1 MDVLI
6 VGGGLAGLC
15 CGRELAR
22 RGISFQILEASD
34 GIGGRVRTDT
44 VDGFR
49 LDRGLQ
55 NYLSSYPEG
64 RRVLDLP
71 ALDLRPFARALGVWF
86 DGKMHRLAAPTDEPL
101 TALKSAFGP
110 IGSLADKLAAAKLTA
125 AVRGEPDEMADEP
138 TVDFLKAHGIGPRLI
153 NRLFRPFLS
162 AVFLERELS
171 TSARFFRVVFRLF
184 NEGRPSLP
192 AGGMQAIADQ
202 LAASLPPGSVR
213 LNTAVAGVS
222 DTTVT
227 LVTSERLTA
236 KAVVVATDGPAAVG
250 LCGGAVPPVGSNATA
265 TVYYAADAPPWAEPM
280 LLLDGD
286 GRGPVTAV
294 AVPSAVAPGYAPAG
308 RALVAASVVGIPAEG
323 DEELDRSCR
332 EQLAGWFGPVVGG
345 WRLLR
350 VYRIRHALP
359 HHPAGALTPWE
370 RPVRV
375 RAGLF
380 VCGDHRDQGSIN
392 GAMTSGRR
400 AAEAVA
406 ADLSR

>member
-1 MDVLI
+1 MDALI

-22 RGISFQILEASD
+22 RGITFQILEASD
-34 GIGGRVRTDT
+34 GVGGRVRTDT

-64 RRVLDLP
+64 RRVLDYA
-71 ALDLRPFARALGVWF
+71 ALDLRPFDRALGVWF
-86 DGKMHRLAAPTDEPL
+86 GGKMHRLAAPTDEPL

-110 IGSLADKLAAAKLTA
+110 IGSLADKLAAAKLA
-125 AVRGEPDEMADEP
+125 AGVRGGPDEAADES
-138 TVDFLKAHGIGPRLI
+138 TLEFLKAHGIGPRMLD
-153 NRLFRPFLS
+153 RLFRPFLS

-171 TSARFFRVVFRLF
+171 TSARFFRFVFRLF
-184 NEGRPSLP
+184 AEGRPSLP
-192 AGGMQAIADQ
+192 AGGMQAIPDQ
-202 LAASLPPGSVR
+202 LAAALPPGSLR
-213 LNTAVAGVS
+213 LNTAVSEISG
-222 DTTVT
+222 TTVALAT
-227 LVTSERLTA
+227 GERLTA

-250 LCGGAVPPVGSNATA
+250 LCGGAIPPVGSNATV
-265 TVYYAADAPPWAEPM
+265 TVYYAADAQPTAGRT
-280 LLLDGD
+280 LLVDGD
-286 GRGPVTAV
+286 RGGPVTAV

-308 RALVAASVVGIPAEG
+308 QSLVAASVVGMPAEY
-323 DEELDRSCR
+323 DEELDRACR
-332 EQLAGWFGPVVGG
+332 GQLREWFGPAVGG

-370 RPVRV
+370 RSVRV
-375 RAGLF
+375 RAGVY

>member
-1 MDVLI
+1 MDADVHI
-6 VGGGLAGLC
+6 IGAGLAGLC

-34 GIGGRVRTDT
+34 GVGGRVRTDT

-64 RRVLDLP
+64 QRVLDHA
-71 ALDLRPFARALGVWF
+71 ALDLRPFDRALDVWF
-86 DGKMHRLAAPTDEPL
+86 GGKIRRLAAPTDEPL

-110 IGSLADKLAAAKLTA
+110 IGTLADKLAAARLA
-125 AVRGEPDEMADEP
+125 GAVRGEPDAAADG
-138 TVDFLKAHGIGPRLI
+138 TTLDYLRAAGIGERMI
-153 NRLFRPFLS
+153 DRLFRPFLS

-171 TSARFFRVVFRLF
+171 TSARFFRFVFHLF
-184 NEGRPSLP
+184 GEGRPSLP
-192 AGGMQAIADQ
+192 NGGMQAIPDQ
-202 LAASLPPGSVR
+202 LAAALPPDSVR
-213 LNTAVAGVS
+213 LNTPVAGIVDTAVS
-222 DTTVT
+222 
-227 LVTSERLTA
+227 LASGERLTA
-236 KAVVVATDGPAAVG
+236 KAVVIATDGPAAVS
-250 LCGGAVPPVGSNATA
+250 LCGGALPPVGSNATV
-265 TVYYAADAPPWAEPM
+265 TLYYAAAAPPWVGRT
-280 LLLDGD
+280 LLVDGD

-308 RALVAASVVGIPAEG
+308 QALVAASVVGMPADG
-323 DEELDRSCR
+323 DEELDRACR
-332 EQLAGWFGPVVGG
+332 EQLAGWFGPAVGG
-345 WRLLR
+345 WRRLR
-350 VYRIRHALP
+350 VDRIRHALP

-375 RAGLF
+375 RAGLY
-380 VCGDHRDQGSIN
+380 VCGDHRDNGSIN

-406 ADLSR
+406 ADL

>member
-1 MDVLI
+1 VDALI
-6 VGGGLAGLC
+6 VGGGLAGLY

-22 RGISFQILEASD
+22 RGITFQILEASD
-34 GIGGRVRTDT
+34 GVGGRVRTDT

-64 RRVLDLP
+64 RRVLDYA
-71 ALDLRPFARALGVWF
+71 ALDLRPFDRALGVWF
-86 DGKMHRLAAPTDEPL
+86 GGKMHRLAAPTDEPL

-110 IGSLADKLAAAKLTA
+110 IGSLADKLAAAKLA
-125 AVRGEPDEMADEP
+125 AGVRGVPDEAADES
-138 TVDFLKAHGIGPRLI
+138 TLEFLKAHGIGPRMLD
-153 NRLFRPFLS
+153 RLFRPFLS

-171 TSARFFRVVFRLF
+171 TSARFFRFVFRLF
-184 NEGRPSLP
+184 AEGRPSLP
-192 AGGMQAIADQ
+192 AGGMQAIPDQ
-202 LAASLPPGSVR
+202 LAAALPPGSLR
-213 LNTAVAGVS
+213 LNTAVSEISG
-222 DTTVT
+222 TTVALAT
-227 LVTSERLTA
+227 GERLTA

-250 LCGGAVPPVGSNATA
+250 LCGGAIPPVRSNATA
-265 TVYYAADAPPWAEPM
+265 TLYYAADAPPWAEPM
-280 LLLDGD
+280 LLLDGE

-308 RALVAASVVGIPAEG
+308 QSLVAASVVGMPAEG
-323 DEELDRSCR
+323 DDELDRACR
-332 EQLAGWFGPVVGG
+332 GQLSGWFGPAVGG

-370 RPVRV
+370 RSVRV
-375 RAGLF
+375 RAGVY